1 MLDSDGLKAARS
13 GRAAL
18 QALLLGMC
26 AGALWWTF
34 YRVFTIKFP
43 LNFISPTYGTLPLFG
58 IALGLV
64 LAHRAPVLSRRL
76 VILLGIGIALFV
88 ASTLAFKDKSVHY
101 LLFGAYYDYPAPTSS
116 WVTRGLIASLPL
128 SMVPFLVMAVSFVRL
143 PTALHR
149 FTMPALLL
157 GIGGGVLLA
166 EGWGTPQF
174 DAYAILIAAGAGT
187 ALFLPAR
194 LVALSTATVVLLTG
208 WVMYH
213 PPEAIFTWQLRE
225 YTRLE
230 TYWTHH
236 YKVDWIEFGDGH
248 CLGAVKNEI
257 MIGYSCDTPE
267 KLPLTHLRMAEVIS
281 NGPIRRERVTS
292 IGRADGVIAA
302 AHKAKNPNLK
312 RFLAVE
318 NDERAV
324 EAMLSRYTRYQGEIF
339 TTSPSIELIGGDER
353 LWLERTNEKFDA
365 VYLDGIGLMLEPFPL
380 TVIQQ
385 ENYLFSYD
393 SYRRIFDDLLTPDG
407 VLIVDRG
414 TTHEGES
421 QDLGASL
428 PDGVQVRTLYTK
440 IPTYPLTGLPLVYVI
455 ASRNG
460 AELDRIAAELTKGNL
475 YGRDTYDA
483 TEARTRRSSDDWPMF
498 QPEAT
503 SGMTVATVPFL
514 LVTFILI
521 LAQIKAAAGTWRR
534 GELWWQTLLG
544 VLFGVTTIW
553 LTARGARNFVA
564 GTQMGFAYSFAAVF
578 AGVAAGVTAGR
589 TWPQS
594 ARIVLALAGCIVA
607 FVMQIAWPFVAWAAL
622 AACFFGG
629 VGLGALML
637 ASRSAASGIELIL
650 GLLLGIYLFQLG
662 LWFGGFKL
670 LALGIVLIIVLRGLW
685 LRQAPMALQR
695 FAGNVS
701 AGPRPLST
709 RAD

>member
-1 MLDSDGLKAARS
+1 VRVE
-13 GRAAL
+13 RAAL
-18 QALLLGMC
+18 QVLLLGMC
-26 AGALWWTF
+26 SGALWWTF

-43 LNFISPTYGTLPLFG
+43 LNFISPTYATIPLFG
-58 IALGLV
+58 IPLGLV
-64 LAHRAPVLSRRL
+64 LARRAPALSRR
-76 VILLGIGIALFV
+76 VVTLLGLAIVLFV

-128 SMVPFLVMAVSFVRL
+128 SMVPFLVMTASFVRL
-143 PTALHR
+143 PATLHR
-149 FTMPALLL
+149 YTLPALLL
-157 GIGGGVLLA
+157 GIGCGVLLA
-166 EGWGTPQF
+166 EWWGTPKLG
-174 DAYAILIAAGAGT
+174 AYAILIVAGAGA
-187 ALFLPAR
+187 ALFLPVR
-194 LVALSTATVVLLTG
+194 LVGLATAASVLLTG
-208 WVMYH
+208 WIMYH

-236 YKVDWIEFGDGH
+236 YKLDWIEFGGGH

-257 MIGYSCDTPE
+257 MIGYSCDSPE

-302 AHKAKNPNLK
+302 AHKTKNPHVK
-312 RFLAVE
+312 RFVAVE

-324 EAMLSRYTRYQGEIF
+324 HAMLSRYSRYQGDIF
-339 TTSPSIELIGGDER
+339 TTSPNIELVGGDER
-353 LWLERTNEKFDA
+353 LWLERTEEKFDA

-385 ENYLFSYD
+385 ENYLFSFD
-393 SYRRIFDDLLTPDG
+393 AYRRIFDDLLTPDG
-407 VLIVDRG
+407 VLIIDRG
-414 TTHEGES
+414 TTNEGES

-460 AELDRIAAELTKGNL
+460 AELDRIAGELIKGNL
-475 YGRDTYDA
+475 YGRDTYDPI
-483 TEARTRRSSDDWPMF
+483 EARKRRSSDDWPMF
-498 QPEAT
+498 QPEAIG
-503 SGMTVATVPFL
+503 GMTVVTVPFA
-514 LVTFILI
+514 LVTLVLI
-521 LAQIKAAAGTWRR
+521 LAQIKAASGTWRR

-544 VLFGVTTIW
+544 VVFAVTTVW

-564 GTQMGFAYSFAAVF
+564 GTQMGFAYAFAAVV
-578 AGVAAGVTAGR
+578 AGAAAGLVAGR

-594 ARIVLALAGCIVA
+594 ARVLLALAGCIVA
-607 FVMQIAWPFVAWAAL
+607 FVMQIAWPFVASSAL

-629 VGLGALML
+629 VGLGALL
-637 ASRSAASGIELIL
+637 IESRSSAASAPQGIELIL
-650 GLLLGIYLFQLG
+650 GILLGIYLFQFG
-662 LWFGGFKL
+662 LLLAGFKL
-670 LALGIVLIIVLRGLW
+670 LALGIVLTIALRGMW
-685 LRQAPMALQR
+685 LRQAPIALRR

-701 AGPRPLST
+701 AAPRPLST